1 VSDLEEVPH
10 NMSQPRDGRIQVSRN
25 FAVGVATVI
34 IALAIATAYLIG
46 MVISGNG
53 DGESAAIISPTPAV
67 LASEQDEGNA
77 GDTPTQ
83 ATAPA
88 LQGASK
94 STYGTCLARTWRALS
109 LDAKDTEFKPWEDRT
124 TTKEVWPIIELR
136 HVDYIAEHCRHLAP
150 APPASSSVTCIPKE
164 LQSFYRRH
172 IPEGTN
178 SQSHQAIAAQ
188 YALTVCQPS
197 AER

>member
-1 VSDLEEVPH
+1 
-10 NMSQPRDGRIQVSRN
+10 MSQPGDGRIQVSRN

-34 IALAIATAYLIG
+34 IALAIATAYLLG
-46 MVISGNG
+46 MVISDNW

-77 GDTPTQ
+77 AATPTQ
-83 ATAPA
+83 AAAPA
-88 LQGASK
+88 PQGASK

-124 TTKEVWPIIELR
+124 TIKEVWPIIELR

-150 APPASSSVTCIPKE
+150 APPASLSGTCIPRE

-172 IPEGTN
+172 IPEGAD